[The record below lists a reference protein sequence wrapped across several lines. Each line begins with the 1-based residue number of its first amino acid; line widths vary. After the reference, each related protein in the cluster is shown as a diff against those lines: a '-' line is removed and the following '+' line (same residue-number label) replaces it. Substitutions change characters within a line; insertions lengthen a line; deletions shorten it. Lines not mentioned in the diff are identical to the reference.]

1 MELSSSTDNSMLHK
15 TLQAKLLGTLAA
27 ITAISGSLFIAPT
40 AVRADNR
47 EYIHEVGEQLIKA
60 AIASGLNGYS
70 LTHDPFIDALYH
82 GRSDYITINLRAG
95 TSYGIVGVCD
105 SDCRDLDI
113 ALYDSRGNLIASDLQ
128 DDDIPA
134 ITITP
139 SRSGTYR
146 VRVDMA
152 SCNTNACYY
161 GIGVF
166 GQ

>member
-1 MELSSSTDNSMLHK
+1 MLHK
-15 TLQAKLLGTLAA
+15 KLQAKLFGTFAA
-27 ITAISGSLFIAPT
+27 ITAISSSLLLTPNPA
-40 AVRADNR
+40 RADYRDFIND
-47 EYIHEVGEQLIKA
+47 VGEQLIRY
-60 AIASGLNGYS
+60 AIASGLSGYTS
-70 LTHDPFIDALYH
+70 THDPFIDSLYH
-82 GRSDYITINLRAG
+82 GGSDYITVNLRKG

-105 SDCRDLDI
+105 RDCRDLDI

-134 ITITP
+134 IPITP

-146 VRVDMA
+146 IRVDMA
-152 SCNTNACYY
+152 SCNTNICYY

>member
-1 MELSSSTDNSMLHK
+1 M
-15 TLQAKLLGTLAA
+15 LQAINNKRIKNL
-27 ITAISGSLFIAPT
+27 TASAVFAFISLAPT
-40 AVRADNR
+40 VVRADDR
-47 EYIHEVGEQLIKA
+47 QYIYEIREQLIGA
-60 AIASGLNGYS
+60 AIASGLRGYT
-70 LTHDPFIDALYH
+70 LTHEPVIDALDH
-82 GRSDYITINLRAG
+82 GRSDYITLNLSAG

-105 SDCRDLDI
+105 RDCRDLDI
-113 ALYDSRGNLIASDLQ
+113 ALYDSRGNLIASDLE

-134 ITITP
+134 ITINP

-152 SCNTNACYY
+152 NCNTSNCYY